1 MRDMSQAAAKVGTMP
16 RPPTVSARMNPG
28 AVHSPPSPSLR
39 TRTTN
44 HCRGRPITPRASTT
58 KRSRRQ
64 PARIPPGPTNT
75 GRSVAA
81 AVMRPMVTPSRHARR
96 LGVTLSAHPDHPHP
110 GNRMPEH
117 QPYVPA
123 AQSPAE
129 LTGRALVLGSILGL
143 IFGASNVYLALK
155 IGLTV
160 SASIPIAVLSITIF
174 RAIGRATI
182 LENNIVQTTGSAA
195 DSVSAG
201 VVFTIHAILLMGYDL
216 DIGRVAILAMA
227 GGLMGILMMIPL
239 RRALIVKEHGNL
251 PYPEG
256 TACAEV
262 LIAGE
267 KGGVHAKTVFQAFG
281 LAFVYKFLMTALK
294 LWQEYPGRVLHW
306 FQGAEVRVEAAPELM
321 GVGYIIGPRIAGYL
335 FAGGCLA
342 YLVLMPAIKLFGAAM
357 TTPMYPATKL
367 VSEMSAGEI
376 RAAFVFYIGAG
387 AVATAGI
394 VALVR
399 SLPTI
404 ASAFKAGFADLK
416 ASRAGQAVAARLRT
430 DDDLPITVTVFGSL
444 LLALVLAFLPS
455 IGVNLLGGLLIIV
468 FGFFFTTVSSRICG
482 QIGSSANPL
491 SGMTIASLIAI
502 SLIFL
507 LLGWTQIDDR
517 VRAISIA
524 CVIAVAVAN
533 GGNTSQDL
541 KTGFLVGATPRRQ
554 QIAILVGAIGSALA
568 VGWTLTLLN
577 RSYQYEVPEARAGFT
592 APAAGRSPDG
602 SVLVLDQTMSGFRVA
617 GGDTFDTTRYQVVR
631 VYTATNSVPPGKYLV
646 DPATR
651 EIRYV
656 VDPGI
661 GGRVR
666 EYEGRR
672 LTRLDSPKATLMA
685 FIADGILTHRLP
697 WGLVLIGV
705 FLAIAIELT
714 GVQSLPVAVGVYLPI
729 TTSAGMFAGG
739 IVRWL
744 VERRVRSDNRSLADI
759 ESGPGVLFSS
769 GLIAGG
775 AIGGIAIA
783 AIARAKGSA
792 DSLAQPVALPH
803 ALGGVAQSSV
813 VALVIFTL
821 LGVLVYRIGTRKH

>member
-1 MRDMSQAAAKVGTMP
+1 MA
-16 RPPTVSARMNPG
+16 N
-28 AVHSPPSPSLR
+28 
-39 TRTTN
+39 
-44 HCRGRPITPRASTT
+44 
-58 KRSRRQ
+58 
-64 PARIPPGPTNT
+64 
-75 GRSVAA
+75 
-81 AVMRPMVTPSRHARR
+81 
-96 LGVTLSAHPDHPHP
+96 
-110 GNRMPEH
+110 H

-129 LTGRALVLGSILGL
+129 LTPRSLVLGVLLGL

-174 RAIGRATI
+174 RALGRATI

-201 VVFTIHAILLMGYDL
+201 VVFTIPAILLMGYDL
-216 DIGRVAILAMA
+216 DIGRVAILAVV
-227 GGLMGILMMIPL
+227 GGLMGVLMMIPL

-267 KGGVHAKTVFQAFG
+267 KGGVHAKTVFQAFA
-281 LAFVYKFLMTALK
+281 LAFAYKFLMVALK
-294 LWQEYPGRVLHW
+294 LWQEYPAKVFRW
-306 FQGAEVRVEAAPELM
+306 FQGAEVRMEVGPELM

-342 YLVLMPAIKLFGAAM
+342 YLVLMPAIKLFGESM
-357 TTPMYPATKL
+357 TTPMYPATAL
-367 VSEMSAGEI
+367 IRNMSAGEI

-394 VALVR
+394 IALAR
-399 SLPTI
+399 ALPTI
-404 ASAFKAGFADLK
+404 VSSFQAGFADLK
-416 ASRAGQAVAARLRT
+416 ASRMGQAMAQRLRT
-430 DDDLPITVTVFGSL
+430 DDDLPITLTVLGSL
-444 LLALVLAFLPS
+444 GLAVVVAFLPQ
-455 IGVNLLGGLLIIV
+455 IGVNLLGAVLIIA
-468 FGFFFTTVSSRICG
+468 FGFVFTTVSSRICG
-482 QIGSSANPL
+482 QIGSSANPI

-554 QIAILVGAIGSALA
+554 QIAILIGAVAAALA
-568 VGWTLTLLN
+568 VGWTLTFLN

-592 APAAGRSPDG
+592 APASGRTPDG
-602 SVLVLDQTMSGFRVA
+602 NVVVLNERMSGFHV
-617 GGDTFDTTRYQVVR
+617 GGGMRIDSASYQVVR
-631 VYTATNSVPPGKYLV
+631 VYAETNGVPPGKYLV
-646 DPATR
+646 DPAAH

-661 GGRVR
+661 GGRIH
-666 EYEGRR
+666 EYEGRD
-672 LTRLDSPKATLMA
+672 LKRLDSPKATLMA
-685 FIADGILTHRLP
+685 LITDGILTHRLP

-705 FLAIAIELT
+705 FLSIGIELM
-714 GVQSLPVAVGVYLPI
+714 GVQALPVAVGVYLPLS
-729 TTSAGMFAGG
+729 TSAGMFAGG
-739 IVRWL
+739 AIRWL
-744 VERRVRSDNRSLADI
+744 VERKVASQRRSLAEI

-775 AIGGIAIA
+775 SIAGIAVAGIA
-783 AIARAKGSA
+783 GAKGSA
-792 DSLAQPVALPH
+792 DWLGDTVGLYH
-803 ALGGVAQSSV
+803 ALGAVATSNV
-813 VALVIFTL
+813 TPLVLFTL
-821 LGVLVYRIGTRKH
+821 LGALLYRIGLRKV

>member
-1 MRDMSQAAAKVGTMP
+1 MS
-16 RPPTVSARMNPG
+16 
-28 AVHSPPSPSLR
+28 
-39 TRTTN
+39 
-44 HCRGRPITPRASTT
+44 
-58 KRSRRQ
+58 
-64 PARIPPGPTNT
+64 
-75 GRSVAA
+75 
-81 AVMRPMVTPSRHARR
+81 
-96 LGVTLSAHPDHPHP
+96 D
-110 GNRMPEH
+110 H

-129 LTGRALVLGSILGL
+129 LTPRSLVLGVILGL

-174 RAIGRATI
+174 RALGRATI

-201 VVFTIHAILLMGYDL
+201 VVFTIPAILLMGYDL
-216 DIGRVAILAMA
+216 DIGRVAILAIA
-227 GGLMGILMMIPL
+227 GGLMGVLMMIPL

-267 KGGVHAKTVFQAFG
+267 KGGIHAKTVFQAFG
-281 LAFVYKFLMTALK
+281 LAFVYKFLMTGLK
-294 LWQEYPGRVLHW
+294 LWQEYPGRVIRSY
-306 FQGAEVRVEAAPELM
+306 QSAEVRLEASPELL

-342 YLVLMPAIKLFGAAM
+342 YVVLMPAIKLFGSAM
-357 TTPMYPATKL
+357 TEPMFGTTKL
-367 VSEMSAGEI
+367 IRDMNAGEI

-394 VALVR
+394 IALVR

-404 ASAFKAGFADLK
+404 ASAFRASFADLR
-416 ASRAGQAVAARLRT
+416 ASRVGQAVAAKLRT
-430 DDDLPITVTVFGSL
+430 DDDLPITVTVFGSAG
-444 LLALVLAFLPS
+444 LALVLAFLPQ
-455 IGVNLLGGLLIIV
+455 IGVNLLGALLIVI

-482 QIGSSANPL
+482 QVGSSANPI
-491 SGMTIASLIAI
+491 SGMTIAALIAI
-502 SLIFL
+502 SFIFL

-517 VRAISIA
+517 VRAISVA

-568 VGWTLTLLN
+568 VGWTLTFLN
-577 RSYQYEVPEARAGFT
+577 NAYRYQVPEARPGFV
-592 APAAGRSPDG
+592 APTSGSSPDG
-602 SVLVLDQTMSGFRVA
+602 SVVVLDETMSGFGV
-617 GGDTFDTTRYQVVR
+617 GGSDSIDANTYQVVR
-631 VYTATNSVPPGKYLV
+631 VYAETQGVPPGKYLV
-646 DPATR
+646 DPTSR

-656 VDPGI
+656 LDPGI
-661 GGRVR
+661 GGRIR
-666 EYEGRR
+666 EYGGRE
-672 LTRLDSPKATLMA
+672 LKRLDSPKATLMA
-685 FIADGILTHRLP
+685 LITDGILTHRLP
-697 WGLVLIGV
+697 WALVLIGV
-705 FLAIAIELT
+705 CLTLAIELM
-714 GVQSLPVAVGVYLPI
+714 GVSSLPVAVGVYLPL

-739 IVRWL
+739 IVRFL
-744 VERRVRSDNRSLADI
+744 VERRVRSENRSMAEI
-759 ESGPGVLFSS
+759 ESGPGVLFAS

-775 AIGGIAIA
+775 AICGIAVA
-783 AIARAKGSA
+783 AIAGWGSTRGKAA
-792 DSLAQPVALPH
+792 DWLAEAVGLYHSLGAFAT
-803 ALGGVAQSSV
+803 SSV
-813 VALVIFTL
+813 VALALFGL
-821 LGVLVYRIGTRKH
+821 LGALLYRIGSRKS